1 MKKIVSVLL
10 ALAMLLCA
18 TAFAD
23 GIAPE
28 DIKMGLICIGDEN
41 SGYDVNFIDA
51 ARKALDSLGL
61 SEDQLI
67 IKYNSGDGEL
77 AYDAAVDLAENGCN
91 YIFADSFGHE
101 DYVIQVAAE
110 YPEIQFSHATGF
122 KAASSGLANMHN
134 AFASIYEGRY
144 VAGVVA
150 GMKLNEMIANG
161 DITED
166 QAKVG
171 YVGAFPFAEVISG
184 YTSFFLGV
192 RSVCPSA
199 TMAVQYINN
208 WGDFALEKEAA
219 EALIGTYNCVLISQH
234 ADTTGA
240 PTACEAAGVPCVGY
254 NISMISTAPT
264 CALVS
269 SRIDWSAYIAYA
281 IQSIID
287 GNNFDTDWC
296 QGFADGAVAL
306 TELNEAAIAEGTE
319 AAVADIEAKLIAGEL
334 EVFDTSTFTIGGL
347 TPEEFAET
355 EDGAAYAEYIHDGAF
370 HESEASSAP
379 YFNLIIDGIEELA
392 S

>member
-1 MKKIVSVLL
+1 M
-10 ALAMLLCA
+10 
-18 TAFAD
+18 
-23 GIAPE
+23 
-28 DIKMGLICIGDEN
+28 
-41 SGYDVNFIDA
+41 
-51 ARKALDSLGL
+51 
-61 SEDQLI
+61 
-67 IKYNSGDGEL
+67 
-77 AYDAAVDLAENGCN
+77 
-91 YIFADSFGHE
+91 
-101 DYVIQVAAE
+101 
-110 YPEIQFSHATGF
+110 
-122 KAASSGLANMHN
+122 
-134 AFASIYEGRY
+134 
-144 VAGVVA
+144 
-150 GMKLNEMIANG
+150 
-161 DITED
+161 
-166 QAKVG
+166 
-171 YVGAFPFAEVISG
+171 
-184 YTSFFLGV
+184 
-192 RSVCPSA
+192 
-199 TMAVQYINN
+199 QYINN

-347 TPEEFAET
+347 TPEEFTET